1 MSEKLLFRGGTAIH
15 ATGLEAGKTERQWP
29 SGSRLL
35 ASVSDGEPLDPP
47 TLLVSPLPTPTPTG
61 RLGETAGHAGA
72 VRKRPSEV
80 GCAGLCPRF
89 GRPPDLRPL
98 KPPGPGSGPGS
109 TAGKDP
115 PANTWVGGARSGG
128 AGAAVLGHLGCQFL
142 PDSAPLQAFAEERF
156 IKGSLSRAAFNEPD
170 DGIPPGRHWPYREA
184 GIPAFIWDR
193 DQVL

>member
-1 MSEKLLFRGGTAIH
+1 MKIGRVLSLEEVQPRWQPLPWNLRRPRWVSEKLLFRGGTAIH

-72 VRKRPSEV
+72 GRKRLSEV

-98 KPPGPGSGPGS
+98 KPPGPGSGPDRR
-109 TAGKDP
+109 GKGP
-115 PANTWVGGARSGG
+115 TREHVGGRCPEW
-128 AGAAVLGHLGCQFL
+128 GCRRRGPRAPGL
-142 PDSAPLQAFAEERF
+142 PVPS
-156 IKGSLSRAAFNEPD
+156 
-170 DGIPPGRHWPYREA
+170 
-184 GIPAFIWDR
+184 
-193 DQVL
+193 